1 MAGPVRYLSGRQ
13 DTLRLGIQGH
23 SEELTSLQVLS
34 RVGIGTTNA
43 TADLYVKGGAEVT
56 GIITA
61 TTFSGTL
68 VGNVTGNLTGT
79 ATTATTADN
88 VIGGI
93 AQITNLNVSGGLS
106 TVSSGLTAT
115 GGVFVDNLTVL
126 GIGTFEGDANFKSSA
141 KLGDNNKI
149 LMGAAE
155 AFEIYS
161 NGAESIIKEDGGGDL
176 KILGNDVLI
185 KNTADDSTAAQFING
200 AQAEL
205 FYNNS
210 KKFETA
216 GAGVTVTGVC
226 SATSFYGDA
235 SLAVS
240 GKWTLGA
247 NGSTDYTFTGTGIV
261 GTENDPIIYL
271 ARGAVY
277 EFVNNSGGS
286 HPFQIRQSNGGS
298 AYNTG
303 VTNNGASSGTI
314 RFEVPF
320 SAPNTLYYQCTSHSG
335 MGNNIVVY
343 PTV

>member
-1 MAGPVRYLSGRQ
+1 MADKKFGVKQINLIGASG
-13 DTLRLGIQGH
+13 TPT
-23 SEELTSLQVLS
+23 LTSPNNLNINAANVAISTDISVGGRIVGTSTSNVIPFLYNTYSDLPSASTYHGAFAHVHESGKALYAHSSSWFEIVNKESNGTVGTGTEVYSVGSLAIPGGTGVSNRIEIGDS
-34 RVGIGTTNA
+34 REFTFQYNTSTT
-43 TADLYVKGGAEVT
+43 K
-56 GIITA
+56 GIISAASNPIDIQA
-61 TTFSGTL
+61 TTIKL
-68 VGNVTGNLTGT
+68 LPNVGENG
-79 ATTATTADN
+79 
-88 VIGGI
+88 VIVN
-93 AQITNLNVSGGLS
+93 Q
-106 TVSSGLTAT
+106 
-115 GGVFVDNLTVL
+115 
-126 GIGTFEGDANFKSSA
+126 
-141 KLGDNNKI
+141 
-149 LMGAAE
+149 
-155 AFEIYS
+155 
-161 NGAESIIKEDGGGDL
+161 NGS
-176 KILGNDVLI
+176 V
-185 KNTADDSTAAQFING
+185 
-200 AQAEL
+200 EL
-205 FYNNS
+205 YHDNS